1 MGRFSTANTQDV
13 MIVTKNRIRS
23 NDEFINFNDSY
34 VKYLET
40 EKASAKPDLNI
51 QPVVKDMA
59 SAIVIADMLKF
70 L

>member
-1 MGRFSTANTQDV
+1 M
-13 MIVTKNRIRS
+13 TK
-23 NDEFINFNDSY
+23 FINFNDSY

-59 SAIVIADMLKF
+59 SAIVNCRYAEVSLCLVSPGNLEVLYIDKSVQL
-70 L
+70 